1 MSLVNQVPPAAS
13 ACAGDH
19 FASQLAFYTD
29 PYSVHT
35 DLLAGTTA
43 VAPIDLR
50 DVDEYAR
57 GHLPGAMRIDYAS
70 ISSLPAD
77 VIPDGVTPVTY
88 CSGPGCLRAH
98 VAALKFA
105 NLGIPVKVMVG
116 GYEAWRRYR
125 YTLERGQSTGAKV
138 RRPT

>member
-77 VIPDGVTPVTY
+77 VIPDGDRSDVL
-88 CSGPGCLRAH
+88 LRPWLPAR
-98 VAALKFA
+98 
-105 NLGIPVKVMVG
+105 P
-116 GYEAWRRYR
+116 R
-125 YTLERGQSTGAKV
+125 
-138 RRPT
+138 RRPEIPQPGHPSEGHGWGVRSLETVPLPP